1 MIRPRNVDV
10 RLPFILGFKVK
21 FVCYILEDCCGAE
34 ITSINELGQG
44 LSIRTEDYGNRFEME
59 TICSSSMDE
68 LKKPLLR
75 KFNQKTFLWYV
86 LFFFKYIHKLNGQ
99 QITHQMSMYLKIFAT
114 ISLYIYIY
122 I

>member
-1 MIRPRNVDV
+1 MIRPRNADV
-10 RLPFILGFKVK
+10 RLPFILGFKVR

-44 LSIRTEDYGNRFEME
+44 LSIRTEDYGNHVEME

-75 KFNQKTFLWYV
+75 KFKQKTFLWYV
-86 LFFFKYIHKLNGQ
+86 LFFKIHTQAAWSTNYPSDV
-99 QITHQMSMYLKIFAT
+99 HVP
-114 ISLYIYIY
+114 
-122 I
+122 

>member
-1 MIRPRNVDV
+1 MIHVHVRLRNVDV
-10 RLPFILGFKVK
+10 RLSFILGFKVK
-21 FVCYILEDCCGAE
+21 FVWYVLEDCRGAE

-44 LSIRTEDYGNRFEME
+44 LSIRTEDYGNHVEME

-86 LFFFKYIHKLNGQ
+86 LFF
-99 QITHQMSMYLKIFAT
+99 
-114 ISLYIYIY
+114 
-122 I
+122 